1 MKHYI
6 IDGNNVI
13 GKSKELLELQKKD
26 KQLSREKLA
35 FKLGNYFRGK
45 KAKVTLHFDGYKNM
59 PINISGIKVI
69 YSDNKEADTSIRT
82 QIEQTKNRKLLI
94 VVTSDHAI
102 QNFARACSCEI
113 LPSENLLKQTAHQND
128 SDDENKKIESMNNEL
143 DEFKRLFGL
152 KE

>member
-35 FKLGNYFRGK
+35 FKLSNYFREK
-45 KAKVTLHFDGYKNM
+45 KAKVTLHFDGYKNT

-69 YSDNKEADTSIRT
+69 YSDNKEADTSIRN

-94 VVTSDHAI
+94 VVTSDYAI

-113 LPSENLLKQTAHQND
+113 LPSETLLKQAAHQND
-128 SDDENKKIESMNNEL
+128 SDDENKKIESMNNEVN
-143 DEFKRLFGL
+143 EFKRLFGL